1 MQPGRGTFGPVA
13 IAWCDAVSG
22 PPASADV
29 LRRLGEPQLRRYA
42 ALSGEK
48 AQRFLAGRSLL
59 AGLIDEFTDAV
70 DLGFTTTCER
80 CGAEHGRPRLER
92 APVAV
97 SISYAGSIV
106 AVAAAALADAAGVG
120 VDIEREPVGGGSR
133 RLSELAALFAPSP
146 APDIE
151 GWTLLE
157 AALKADGRGVHVNPA
172 AVRVGAVGSGRLPGA
187 RAVQIPGRH
196 DSVDAAILA
205 GPAGF
210 VLTAAAAPVAP
221 VSRSA

>member
-1 MQPGRGTFGPVA
+1 MA

-29 LRRLGEPQLRRYA
+29 LRRLGEPQVRRYA

-59 AGLIDEFTDAV
+59 AGLIDELTDAV

-97 SISYAGSIV
+97 SVSYAGSIV
-106 AVAAAALADAAGVG
+106 AVAAAAPADAAGGGRRHRTRAGRG
-120 VDIEREPVGGGSR
+120 VRTAGCD
-133 RLSELAALFAPSP
+133 ELAPLFAPAP

-151 GWTLLE
+151 GWTLIE
-157 AALKADGRGVHVNPA
+157 AALKADGRGVHGRP
-172 AVRVGAVGSGRLPGA
+172 RRGAGR
-187 RAVQIPGRH
+187 
-196 DSVDAAILA
+196 
-205 GPAGF
+205 
-210 VLTAAAAPVAP
+210 
-221 VSRSA
+221 